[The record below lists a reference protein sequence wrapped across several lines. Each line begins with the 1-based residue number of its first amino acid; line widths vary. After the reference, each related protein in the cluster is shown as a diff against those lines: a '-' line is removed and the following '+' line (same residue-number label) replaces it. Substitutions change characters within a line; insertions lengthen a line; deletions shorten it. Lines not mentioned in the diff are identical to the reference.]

1 MTENERPDDSP
12 PVGKVDFGSFRRLSP
27 ISRSF
32 GFDRGQPIDR
42 YYIERFL
49 DRYRNDVRGH
59 VLEIGDDGYTR
70 AFGGARVTRSDVLS
84 LTASHPTVTIVADLA
99 RGDDLPGDR
108 FDCFILTQTLQFI
121 YRLEAAMATVY
132 RLLRPGGV
140 LLATFPV
147 ISQICRYDMDRW
159 GDYWRFT
166 SASVQRLVGDTFGP
180 EQTQVES
187 WGNVLAATCFLN
199 GLAAEELMPA
209 ELDAHDPDY
218 QVLITARALK
228 TAAGSSPRAG

>member
-166 SASVQRLVGDTFGP
+166 SLSARRLFECAFPDGDVR
-180 EQTQVES
+180 VEAH
-187 WGNVLAATCFLN
+187 GNVLAATAFLQ
-199 GLAAEELMPA
+199 GLSTRDLTEA
-209 ELDAHDPDY
+209 ELDHRDPDY
-218 QVLITARALK
+218 EVLITVRAVK
-228 TAAGSSPRAG
+228 GGAHG